1 MVLERL
7 FLLLVEAAVETVPEE
22 IQNHPAVLKDAGR
35 RGKKP
40 SQVLLD
46 RSYHHWAM
54 KTLKDGQKRGRPD
67 IVHFSLLE
75 ALGSPLNMKGL
86 LETYVVTRDGLIVHV
101 NPAVRLPRVYER
113 FKGVFE
119 QLFEKGVIVSDS
131 GQVLMRLEKG
141 SLEELVER
149 LKPTTRILLSE
160 KADPRTASSL
170 QTLLKTPR
178 PLVMVGCFPHGD
190 FSPETER
197 LAEMH
202 VALYEKP
209 LEAWVAVSRVLC
221 TAEQVVG

>member
-86 LETYVVTRDGLIVHV
+86 LETYVV
-101 NPAVRLPRVYER
+101 
-113 FKGVFE
+113 
-119 QLFEKGVIVSDS
+119 
-131 GQVLMRLEKG
+131 
-141 SLEELVER
+141 
-149 LKPTTRILLSE
+149 
-160 KADPRTASSL
+160 
-170 QTLLKTPR
+170 
-178 PLVMVGCFPHGD
+178 
-190 FSPETER
+190 
-197 LAEMH
+197 
-202 VALYEKP
+202 
-209 LEAWVAVSRVLC
+209 
-221 TAEQVVG
+221 